1 VLEIGKE
8 AGLEVNS
15 EKAKYMFMFRLKN
28 AGQSRNIKIANKCFD
43 TGEEFKYLGTTATNQ
58 NYIYEETRSSYCHS
72 VKRLTFPIPI

>member
-28 AGQSRNIKIANKCFD
+28 AGQSRNIKIAD
-43 TGEEFKYLGTTATNQ
+43 
-58 NYIYEETRSSYCHS
+58 ETSETWPSSNIWEP
-72 VKRLTFPIPI
+72 R